1 VFVQIVSI
9 NNKAQPDS
17 LGCKEIRLSQKTF
30 IMELTILGPT

>member
-1 VFVQIVSI
+1 VFIQIASI

-30 IMELTILGPT
+30 IMELMILGST